1 MPRSVDECGPARSPA
16 SSRGAAPKDRLFDLV
31 RSSHIFASLVRE
43 ILEVQLLREASP
55 LPLTVSQFHLLKLM
69 SVDGQHQLGQVADFL
84 GVSPPAAT
92 KNIDKLERLG
102 LVVRTPSKGDRRATL
117 LSVSPKGRRLVRKY
131 EGLKVT
137 RLAPLLDRYRAAE
150 LTQLSELLQRF
161 SISLLELE
169 QPGPS
174 FCLRCGA
181 YLEDDCPVGR
191 VRGGCPYQKV
201 SGARPTQSADVER

>member
-1 MPRSVDECGPARSPA
+1 
-16 SSRGAAPKDRLFDLV
+16 V

-69 SVDGQHQLGQVADFL
+69 SSDGQHQLGQVADFL

-131 EGLKVT
+131 EELKAA
-137 RLAPLLDRYRAAE
+137 RLAPLLERYRAAE
-150 LTQLSELLQRF
+150 LTRLCELLQRF
-161 SISLLELE
+161 SVSLLELE
-169 QPGPS
+169 QPGPG
-174 FCLRCGA
+174 FCLRCAA
-181 YLEDDCPVGR
+181 YLEDGCRVGR
-191 VRGGCPYQKV
+191 VRGGCPYKKV
-201 SGARPTQSADVER
+201 SGARSNQGAEVES